1 MFFIP
6 FVFTKK
12 THYNSANKIA
22 VYFITYLIPLF
33 IISFLQCYPKNLTSV
48 SFYSSF
54 FLALISY
61 VNLYEVGYIYNECE
75 TIKKEKN
82 PTKRLSDSQLE
93 FYEKHKAI
101 IYAERFIVSIVL
113 NLLLLFFISKKS
125 VLFFSTAE
133 LATLLIYYIYNNV
146 RGKITQF
153 VYFFLSMMKYS
164 SLIFIN
170 SEKLSL
176 SVFIAAV
183 FVFPIVRTME
193 YKAHYGADSEVNL
206 FFRKYI
212 IKYDVSKITV
222 FRVWATATLLVI
234 SVALYLLNICN
245 LIPVICCVYIFIYR
259 IALFVAVKG
268 GAKFKGYLKTDD
280 NKSLK

>member
-54 FLALISY
+54 FLALVSY

-125 VLFFSTAE
+125 VMLFSFAE
-133 LATLLIYYIYNNV
+133 LFTLFIYYAYNNV
-146 RGKITQF
+146 RGKITQLI
-153 VYFFLSMMKYS
+153 YFFLSMMKYS

-170 SEKLSL
+170 SKKLSL

-193 YKAHYGADSEVNL
+193 YKAHYGANSDVNL

-212 IKYDVSKITV
+212 IKYDISKITV

-234 SVALYLLNICN
+234 SVALYLFNICN
-245 LIPVICCVYIFIYR
+245 LIPVICCAYIFIYR

-280 NKSLK
+280 DKF

>member
-1 MFFIP
+1 MESLCFLFLLCLQ
-6 FVFTKK
+6 KK

-33 IISFLQCYPKNLTSV
+33 MISFLQGYPQSFSSV

-54 FLALISY
+54 FLALVSY

-82 PTKRLSDSQLE
+82 PTKRLADSQLE

-183 FVFPIVRTME
+183 
-193 YKAHYGADSEVNL
+193 L
-206 FFRKYI
+206 FFR
-212 IKYDVSKITV
+212 
-222 FRVWATATLLVI
+222 
-234 SVALYLLNICN
+234 LYAQWNTK
-245 LIPVICCVYIFIYR
+245 LIMELILR
-259 IALFVAVKG
+259 
-268 GAKFKGYLKTDD
+268 
-280 NKSLK
+280 

>member
-12 THYNSANKIA
+12 TRYNSANKIA

-33 IISFLQCYPKNLTSV
+33 MISLLQGYPQNLTSV
-48 SFYSSF
+48 PFYLSF
-54 FLALISY
+54 FLALVSY
-61 VNLYEVGYIYNECE
+61 VNIYEVGYIYNECE

-82 PTKRLSDSQLE
+82 PTKRLTDSQLE
-93 FYEKHKAI
+93 FYEKHKTF
-101 IYAERFIVSIVL
+101 IYAERFIVSIIL
-113 NLLLLFFISKKS
+113 NLFLLFFISRKS
-125 VLFFSTAE
+125 VLFFSIAE
-133 LATLLIYYIYNNV
+133 FVTLFIYYGYNNV

-153 VYFFLSMMKYS
+153 VYFFLSVMKYA

-170 SEKLSL
+170 SEKFSF
-176 SVFIAAV
+176 SVLIAAI

-193 YKAHYGADSEVNL
+193 YKAHYGIESDVNL

-222 FRVWATATLLVI
+222 FRVRATFALLVI

-245 LIPVICCVYIFIYR
+245 LIPVICCAYIFIYR
-259 IALFVAVKG
+259 FALFVAVKC

-280 NKSLK
+280 KKF

>member
-6 FVFTKK
+6 FVFTKN

-22 VYFITYLIPLF
+22 VYFITYFIPLF

-54 FLALISY
+54 FLALVSY

-82 PTKRLSDSQLE
+82 PTKRLADSQLE
-93 FYEKHKAI
+93 FYEKHKVI

-212 IKYDVSKITV
+212 IKYDISKITV

-234 SVALYLLNICN
+234 SVALYLFNI
-245 LIPVICCVYIFIYR
+245 
-259 IALFVAVKG
+259 
-268 GAKFKGYLKTDD
+268 
-280 NKSLK
+280 

>member
-12 THYNSANKIA
+12 TRYNSANKIA

-54 FLALISY
+54 FLALVSY

-125 VLFFSTAE
+125 VMLFSFAE
-133 LATLLIYYIYNNV
+133 LFTLFIYYAYNNV
-146 RGKITQF
+146 RGKITQLI
-153 VYFFLSMMKYS
+153 YFFLSMMKYS

-170 SEKLSL
+170 SKKLSL

-193 YKAHYGADSEVNL
+193 YKAHYGANSDVNL

-212 IKYDVSKITV
+212 IKYDISKITV

-234 SVALYLLNICN
+234 SVALYLFNICN
-245 LIPVICCVYIFIYR
+245 LIPVICCAYIFIYR

-280 NKSLK
+280 DKF

>member
-6 FVFTKK
+6 FVFTKR

-33 IISFLQCYPKNLTSV
+33 MISFLQGYPQSFSSV
-48 SFYSSF
+48 SFYLSF
-54 FLALISY
+54 FLALVSY

-82 PTKRLSDSQLE
+82 PTKRLADSQLE

-125 VLFFSTAE
+125 VMLFSFAV
-133 LATLLIYYIYNNV
+133 LFTLFIYYAYNNV
-146 RGKITQF
+146 RGKITQLI
-153 VYFFLSMMKYS
+153 YFFLSMMKYS

-170 SEKLSL
+170 SKKLSL

-193 YKAHYGADSEVNL
+193 YKAHYGANSDVNL

-245 LIPVICCVYIFIYR
+245 LIPAICCSYIFVYR
-259 IALFVAVKG
+259 FALFVAVKC
-268 GAKFKGYLKTDD
+268 GAKFKGYLKTDER
-280 NKSLK
+280 L

>member
-12 THYNSANKIA
+12 TRYNSANKIA

-33 IISFLQCYPKNLTSV
+33 MISFLQSYPQNLTSV
-48 SFYSSF
+48 SFYLSF
-54 FLALISY
+54 FLALVSY
-61 VNLYEVGYIYNECE
+61 VNLYEAGYIYNECE

-82 PTKRLSDSQLE
+82 PTKRLTDFQLE

-101 IYAERFIVSIVL
+101 IYAERFIVSIAL

-125 VLFFSTAE
+125 VFFFSAAE
-133 LATLLIYYIYNNV
+133 LATLFIYYVYNSV
-146 RGKITQF
+146 RGKFTQL
-153 VYFFLSMMKYS
+153 VYFFLSVMKYS

-183 FVFPIVRTME
+183 FVFPVVRTME
-193 YKAHYGADSEVNL
+193 YKAHYGIDSDVNL

-222 FRVWATATLLVI
+222 FRVWATFILLAI
-234 SVALYLLNICN
+234 SLALYLLNLCS
-245 LIPVICCVYIFIYR
+245 LIPVICCAYFFIYR
-259 IALFVAVKG
+259 FDLFVAVKC

-280 NKSLK
+280 NKSLR